1 MEDKK
6 RLLDIISLIDKN
18 KKVIDI
24 GTDHGLV
31 PLYLAKNGISENI
44 LATDISEKS
53 LDKLRMRL
61 DDNLRRIITT
71 KVTDGFVGIEKQD
84 KQVAIIAGMGANTI
98 IDIIEK
104 SLDFAKNLDYLVL
117 ASNVNTEKLRTYLVD
132 NNFEIIK
139 DFLSYENN
147 KYYDILK
154 VRFGNA
160 KKLTLAE
167 TYYGKDDIDTKAA
180 LLVEKLAIDYKK
192 NQEFRK
198 DILNKSNDLK
208 SLSRIDEKLKAIEE
222 IRNLWKLEN

>member
-31 PLYLAKNGISENI
+31 PLYLAKNGISKDI

-53 LDKLRMRL
+53 LDKLRMKL
-61 DDNLRRIITT
+61 DDKLKEIIKTR
-71 KVTDGFVGIEKQD
+71 VTDGFLGIEKED
-84 KQVAIIAGMGANTI
+84 NQVAIIAGMGANTI

-117 ASNVNTEKLRTYLVD
+117 ASNVNTEKLRIYLNE
-132 NNFEIIK
+132 NNFEILN

-154 VRFGNA
+154 VSFGKA
-160 KKLTLAE
+160 EKLTLAE
-167 TYYGKDDIDTKAA
+167 IYYGKDDISKKAS
-180 LLVEKLAIDYKK
+180 LLKEKLAIDYVK
-192 NQEFRK
+192 NQAFRK
-198 DILNKSNDLK
+198 DILNKSDDLK
-208 SLSRIDEKLKAIEE
+208 SLSRIDEKIKAIEE
-222 IRNLWKLEN
+222 IRNIWKLEN

>member
-1 MEDKK
+1 
-6 RLLDIISLIDKN
+6 
-18 KKVIDI
+18 
-24 GTDHGLV
+24 
-31 PLYLAKNGISENI
+31 
-44 LATDISEKS
+44 
-53 LDKLRMRL
+53 MRL

-104 SLDFAKNLDYLVL
+104 SLDFAKSLDYLVL

-167 TYYGKDDIDTKAA
+167 TYYGKDDINTKAA

-222 IRNLWKLEN
+222 IRNIWKLEN

>member
-104 SLDFAKNLDYLVL
+104 SLDFAKSLDYLVL

-167 TYYGKDDIDTKAA
+167 TYYGKDDINTKAA

-222 IRNLWKLEN
+222 IRNIWKLEN

>member
-84 KQVAIIAGMGANTI
+84 KQVEIIAGMGANTI

-222 IRNLWKLEN
+222 IRNIWKLEN

>member
-61 DDNLRRIITT
+61 DDNLRRVITT

-222 IRNLWKLEN
+222 IRNIWKLEN

>member
-61 DDNLRRIITT
+61 DDNLRQIITT

-167 TYYGKDDIDTKAA
+167 TYYGKDDINTKAA

-222 IRNLWKLEN
+222 IRNIWKLEN

>member
-44 LATDISEKS
+44 LATDILEKS

-222 IRNLWKLEN
+222 IRNIWKLEN

>member
-84 KQVAIIAGMGANTI
+84 KQVAIVAGMGANTI

-222 IRNLWKLEN
+222 IRNIWKLEN